1 MTTKNENKEE
11 NMQVIAP
18 ELVGMSAERLKNIG
32 TKLQQ
37 YVDAERA
44 AGFVTLV
51 ARDSEIVH
59 FEACGYRD
67 AEQRLPM
74 ELDTIFRI
82 YSMTKPITS
91 IALMMLHEQGKFQL
105 VEPVSRYIPA
115 FGNTKVL
122 AGYGYMGPQLASQNP
137 PMTIHHL
144 LTHTAGLSYGF
155 FFDSPIDE
163 MYRDSIFRSET
174 ASLEEKIVGMAELPL
189 RFQPGSAWNYS
200 IATDVCGYLVQLLA
214 DMPFEDFLAERIFE
228 PLGMVDTAFHVSADK
243 LDRFATLYRHDAQTG
258 GFSEYEGAPH
268 IPWHDYSKPAS
279 APSGG
284 GGLVS
289 TMSDYWQFANML
301 LNEGELYDTRIIGRK
316 TLEFMTRN
324 HISKELLPMAIG
336 LATISGRGFGLG
348 FDVVMDAP
356 QTGVI
361 NSEGNYGWSGAAAT
375 NFWVDPQEQLVGI
388 IMTQLMDNMLLFQQ
402 DFRALTYQAL
412 VD

>member
-1 MTTKNENKEE
+1 MTTKNE

-37 YVDAERA
+37 YVDAEQV

-122 AGYGYMGPQLASQNP
+122 ADYGYMGPQLASQNP

-228 PLGMVDTAFHVSADK
+228 PLGMVDSAFHVSADK

-324 HISKELLPMAIG
+324 HISKELLPLAIG

>member
-1 MTTKNENKEE
+1 
-11 NMQVIAP
+11 MQVIAP
-18 ELVGMSAERLKNIG
+18 ELVGMSADRLKNIG

-59 FEACGYRD
+59 YEACGFRD
-67 AEQRLPM
+67 AELRLPM

-91 IALMMLHEQGKFQL
+91 IALMMLYEQGKFQL

-122 AGYGYMGPQLASQNP
+122 AGYGYMGPQLVPQNP

-214 DMPFEDFLAERIFE
+214 DMPFEDFLEERIFG
-228 PLGMVDTAFHVSADK
+228 PLGMADSAFHVSADK
-243 LDRFATLYRHDAQTG
+243 LDRFAKLYRHDAQTG

-268 IPWHDYSKPAS
+268 IPWHDYTKPAS

-324 HISKELLPMAIG
+324 HLKSELLPMAIG
-336 LATISGRGFGLG
+336 LANIPGRGFGLG

-356 QTGVI
+356 PNRRDQFGRQLRLERARRPPTSGLTRK
-361 NSEGNYGWSGAAAT
+361 SSWSASS
-375 NFWVDPQEQLVGI
+375 
-388 IMTQLMDNMLLFQQ
+388 
-402 DFRALTYQAL
+402 
-412 VD
+412 

>member
-1 MTTKNENKEE
+1 
-11 NMQVIAP
+11 MQVIAP
-18 ELVGMSAERLKNIG
+18 ELVGMSADRLKGIG
-32 TKLQQ
+32 IRMQK
-37 YVDAERA
+37 YVDAEQV

-51 ARDSEIVH
+51 ARDSEVVH

-91 IALMMLHEQGKFQL
+91 IALMMLYEQGKFQL

-115 FGNTKVL
+115 FGNTRVL
-122 AGYGYMGPQLASQNP
+122 AGYGYMGPQLAPQNP

-155 FFDSPIDE
+155 FFDTPIDD
-163 MYRDSIFRSET
+163 MYRDSMFRSET
-174 ASLEEKIVGMAELPL
+174 ASLEEKMLAIAELPL

-200 IATDVCGYLVQLLA
+200 VATDVCGYLVQVLA
-214 DMPFEDFLAERIFE
+214 DMPFEDFLKERIFE

-243 LDRFATLYRHDAQTG
+243 LDRFAKLYRHDVKTG
-258 GFSEYEGAPH
+258 RFSEYEGAPH
-268 IPWHDYSKPAS
+268 IPWHDYTQPAS

-301 LNEGELYDTRIIGRK
+301 LNEGELLDVRIIGRK
-316 TLEFMTRN
+316 TLEYMTRN
-324 HISKELLPMAIG
+324 HLKSELLPMAIG
-336 LATISGRGFGLG
+336 LAGIPGRGFGLG
-348 FDVVMDAP
+348 FDVVMDAA

-361 NSEGNYGWSGAAAT
+361 NSDGNYGWSGAAAT

-388 IMTQLMDNMLLFQQ
+388 IMTQLMENMLPFQA

-412 VD
+412 ID

>member
-1 MTTKNENKEE
+1 
-11 NMQVIAP
+11 MQVIAP
-18 ELVGMSAERLKNIG
+18 ELLGMSAERLSNISV
-32 TKLQQ
+32 KLQQ
-37 YVDAERA
+37 YVAEERV

-51 ARDSEIVH
+51 GRDSEVAR
-59 FEACGYRD
+59 FEACGFRD

-91 IALMMLHEQGKFQL
+91 IALMMLYEQGKFQL

-122 AGYGYMGPQLASQNP
+122 AGQGYMGPQLAPQKP
-137 PMTIHHL
+137 PMTIWHL

-163 MYRDSIFRSET
+163 MYRNSIFRSET
-174 ASLEEKIVGMAELPL
+174 ASLEEKILGIAELPL

-200 IATDVCGYLVQLLA
+200 VATDVCGYLVQVLA
-214 DMPFEDFLAERIFE
+214 DMPFEVFLAERIFE
-228 PLGMVDTAFHVSADK
+228 PLGMADTAFHVPAGK
-243 LDRFATLYRHDAQTG
+243 LDRFAKLYRHDAQTG
-258 GFSEYEGAPH
+258 GFSAYESTPH
-268 IPWHDYSKPAS
+268 IPLHDYSKPAS

-289 TMSDYWQFANML
+289 TAADYWQFANML
-301 LNEGELYDTRIIGRK
+301 LNEGELHDVRIIGRK

-324 HISKELLPMAIG
+324 HIKDDLLPLAIG
-336 LATISGRGFGLG
+336 PANIPGRGFGLG
-348 FDVVMDAP
+348 FDVVMDAA
-356 QTGVI
+356 QTGVL
-361 NSEGNYGWSGAAAT
+361 NSDGNYGWSGAAAT
-375 NFWVDPQEQLVGI
+375 NFWVDPQEQLAGI
-388 IMTQLMDNMLLFQQ
+388 IMTQLMDNMLPFQQ

-412 VD
+412 ID

>member
-1 MTTKNENKEE
+1 
-11 NMQVIAP
+11 MQIVAP
-18 ELVGMSAERLKNIG
+18 EAVGMSSEHLSNVTVRL
-32 TKLQQ
+32 QE
-37 YVDAERA
+37 YVDACKV

-51 ARDSEIVH
+51 ARESEVAH
-59 FEACGYRD
+59 FETCGYRD
-67 AEQRLPM
+67 SENKLPM
-74 ELDTIFRI
+74 ETDTIFRI

-91 IALMMLHEQGKFQL
+91 IALMQLYERGKFQL

-115 FGNTKVL
+115 FGKTKVL
-122 AGYGYMGPQLASQNP
+122 SGLGYLGQQLVPQDP

-155 FFDSPIDE
+155 FLDTPIDE
-163 MYRDSIFRSET
+163 MYRNSIFRSET
-174 ASLEEKIVGMAELPL
+174 ATLEEKITGMADLPL

-200 IATDVCGYLVQLLA
+200 IATDVCGYLVQVLA
-214 DMPFEDFLAERIFE
+214 DMPFEDYLAGSILR

-243 LDRFATLYRHDAQTG
+243 VDRFAKLYRHMPHNG
-258 GFSEYEGAPH
+258 GFKEYTGAPN
-268 IPWHDYSKPAS
+268 IPFHDYTEPAS

-289 TMSDYWQFANML
+289 TTADYWRFANAL
-301 LNEGELYDTRIIGRK
+301 LNEGALGDVRIIGRK

-324 HISKELLPMAIG
+324 HIKPELLPLAIG
-336 LATISGRGFGLG
+336 PIAIPGKGFGLG
-348 FDVVMDAP
+348 FDVVMDTA
-356 QTGVI
+356 QTGVL
-361 NSEGNYGWSGAAAT
+361 NSDGNYGWSGAAAT

-388 IMTQLMDNMLLFQQ
+388 IMTQLMDNMLPFQQ